1 MGKTIP
7 SRPTIRKLQQ
17 NVSEKNAVEGSYTI
31 TVPQWWV
38 KSHGMKKG
46 AELFLAEDGFS
57 LKFTPMKLIAEKKRA
72 EIDVADLNDVKSTRY
87 LLWTYYMQGADE
99 FLVRS
104 KAVIPAE
111 FKKALREIRLDLPR
125 IEVVSEDTH
134 SVLLAVTLND
144 EDRLLDD
151 MIREIEVIALSVHRD
166 AVGALANGSV
176 ELAKEV
182 VGREQE
188 ILRNY
193 RAMIRKLAVC
203 SVNSNVAFKSGIRD
217 SRELITYGLV
227 TRDLNRIVYHA
238 IYIAKHVVE
247 FGGKMEGRVL
257 EKLRKMS
264 ATAYEMERL
273 GIEAFLEKD
282 YSKAL
287 KVLKRMKEV
296 TGLDESVSVD
306 VLRSSKNARRAV
318 FEMLVSREIRR
329 IAGHSVGI
337 ADAAANR
344 ILSPSNAL
352 QVSVKRD

>member
-7 SRPTIRKLQQ
+7 SRPTTRKLQQ
-17 NVSEKNAVEGSYTI
+17 NVSEKNGVEGSYTV

-38 KSHGMKKG
+38 KSRGLSKG
-46 AELFLAEDGFS
+46 AELFLAEDGLS
-57 LKFTPMKLIAEKKRA
+57 LKFTPMKVIAEKKRA
-72 EIDVADLNDVKSTRY
+72 ELDVSELEDMKSMRY

-99 FLVRS
+99 ILVRS
-104 KAVIPAE
+104 KAVIPAD

-134 SVLLAVTLND
+134 SVLLAVALSD
-144 EDRLLDD
+144 QDRLLDD
-151 MIREIEVIALSVHRD
+151 MIREIQGIALSVHRD
-166 AVGALANGSV
+166 AVGALFSGSV

-247 FGGKMEGRVL
+247 FGGKTEARVL
-257 EKLRKMS
+257 DKLRRMS
-264 ATAYEMERL
+264 GTAYEMQKL
-273 GIEAFLEKD
+273 SVEAFLERN
-282 YSKAL
+282 YPKAL

-296 TGLDESVSVD
+296 TNLDESVSAD
-306 VLRSSKNARRAV
+306 VLRDSKDARRAV
-318 FEMLVSREIRR
+318 YEMLVSREIRR
-329 IAGHSVGI
+329 IAGHSVGV

-344 ILSPSNAL
+344 ILSPSGSL
-352 QVSVKRD
+352 QVSAKSA